1 MGVVINNSVVPLQ
14 GVEQEA
20 HFNIGSPWFVS
31 TTGSATKVEA
41 DASRCFHHQFASERM
56 RYDTEAQALVR

>member
-41 DASRCFHHQFASERM
+41 DASRCFHHQFVSKRL
-56 RYDTEAQALVR
+56 R

>member
-1 MGVVINNSVVPLQ
+1 MGVVINHSVVPLQ
-14 GVEQEA
+14 DVEQEA

-41 DASRCFHHQFASERM
+41 DASRCFHHQFASKRL
-56 RYDTEAQALVR
+56 R